1 MYISKVVWSADQ
13 FKYFFDCI
21 LSTAR
26 LRTKSLNFVSTFAP
40 MLSLAAH
47 PGKASPALQADAF
60 CDCTSKQKA
69 SRLGQYQ
76 VKLQPSFHFLYKHTY
91 GINMSNSAIIVLT
104 VGEAMYTSID
114 TTFTESE
121 KALKSALIQHAAGLI
136 LSALLLPAH
145 LIRWMAANAVF
156 VRAKSP
162 AEGVSARAANI
173 TFVCWIPLSCSTEDT
188 HNIST
193 EAQPGHSSSHSSPR
207 LCHTK
212 GGRTPDTPASGFLIW
227 EKLKGP
233 EVLTN
238 TNMEASLRIGKIH
251 ESKSSRGRV
260 FTLRLVGS
268 NPQSSHIKDSN
279 MGPNPSVLDTQ
290 Y

>member
-188 HNIST
+188 HT
-193 EAQPGHSSSHSSPR
+193 TFPLKPSPVI
-207 LCHTK
+207 LH
-212 GGRTPDTPASGFLIW
+212 RTHHLGF
-227 EKLKGP
+227 
-233 EVLTN
+233 V
-238 TNMEASLRIGKIH
+238 
-251 ESKSSRGRV
+251 
-260 FTLRLVGS
+260 TLRVGERRTHL
-268 NPQSSHIKDSN
+268 PLDSWFGKN
-279 MGPNPSVLDTQ
+279 WKVQRFWQTQ
-290 Y
+290 TWKRL